1 MASTVVRNLAGLAR
15 ACHPE
20 PTLAV
25 TALATVVA
33 IDAGRGAGTTWVT
46 AAVLCGQLSVGWA
59 NDYIDRE
66 QDRRAGRQE
75 KPLAAGAVNPALVGR
90 AAVVALVLAVLLSL
104 ASGPAATAVHG
115 LALLMAH
122 LYNLGLKATPFSV
135 VPYAIAFAQLPAFIT
150 LGLTPPHLP
159 QAWAIAAGGL
169 IGAAAHFTQ
178 TLPDLEHDAGT
189 GVRGLPQRLGPRGSL
204 ASVGLLL
211 AGGALSAALGPVGR
225 PPPLATAGLVVSL
238 ALVLAVLVAGALKRY
253 GAAFHLTIAAAA
265 AAVATFVVTGRAL

>member
-1 MASTVVRNLAGLAR
+1 VGSTVLPNALALVR

-25 TALATVVA
+25 TALASVVA
-33 IDAGRGAGTTWVT
+33 INAGRGAGTVWVT
-46 AAVLCGQLSVGWA
+46 AAVLAGQLSVGWA

-66 QDRRAGRQE
+66 QDRRAGRRD
-75 KPLAAGAVNPALVGR
+75 KPLAAGGVDPALVR
-90 AAVVALVLAVLLSL
+90 RSAIVALGLALLLSL
-104 ASGPAATAVHG
+104 ASGPAATAVHA

-122 LYNLGLKATPFSV
+122 LYNLGLKATAFSV
-135 VPYAIAFAQLPAFIT
+135 VPYAVAFAQLPAFVT

-159 QAWAIAAGGL
+159 PAWAVGAAGL

-178 TLPDLEHDAGT
+178 TLPDLESDAAY
-189 GVRGLPQRLGPRGSL
+189 GVRGLPQRLGARGSL

-211 AGGALSAALGPVGR
+211 AGGALAAALGPVGR
-225 PPPLATAGLVVSL
+225 PPPAAAVGLVVSL
-238 ALVLAVLVAGALKRY
+238 GLVVAVLVAGALRRY

-265 AAVATFVVTGRAL
+265 AAVATFLVTGRSL

>member
-1 MASTVVRNLAGLAR
+1 VLRSGVALVR

-20 PTLAV
+20 PTVAV

-33 IDAGRGAGTTWVT
+33 INAGRGGGTLWVT
-46 AAVLCGQLSVGWA
+46 GAVLSGQLSVGWA

-66 QDRRAGRQE
+66 RDRRAGRTD
-75 KPLAAGAVNPALVGR
+75 KPLARGGVDPALVRR
-90 AAVVALVLAVLLSL
+90 AAIIALVLAVLLSL
-104 ASGPAATAVHG
+104 ASGIAATAVHG

-122 LYNLGLKATPFSV
+122 VYNLGLKATPLSV
-135 VPYAIAFAQLPAFIT
+135 VPYAVAFAQLPEFIT
-150 LGLTPPHLP
+150 LGLTPPHLAP
-159 QAWAIAAGGL
+159 AWAVAAGGL

-189 GVRGLPQRLGPRGSL
+189 GVRGLPQRLGSRGSL

-211 AGGALSAALGPVGR
+211 AGGALAAALGPVGQ
-225 PPPLATAGLVVSL
+225 PPPLAVGGLVVSL
-238 ALVLAVLVAGALKRY
+238 GLVLAVLLAGALKRY

-265 AAVATFVVTGRAL
+265 AAVATFIVTGRAL